1 MIITCLKYFWNLK
14 FLVTFNLLSVEI
26 IRHGDILDEE
36 IYVKKPLSSQVIM
49 ELLDEYPN
57 LKKIKVPSSL
67 YPRTSKKY
75 LDALSE
81 LGIEVEPVIKRGRPK
96 KYGDTEAKL
105 IQKMLKDGFS
115 PKDISDK
122 LEIPIKTVYYLKG
135 TKLKRGRKP
144 KYSKETEDE
153 VKKLHGE
160 GFSAKEISEKLNIPL
175 RTVYC
180 LIKR

>member
-1 MIITCLKYFWNLK
+1 M
-14 FLVTFNLLSVEI
+14 V
-26 IRHGDILDEE
+26 DILDDENDE
-36 IYVKKPLSSQVIM
+36 IYVKKALSSQVIM
-49 ELLDEYPN
+49 ELLDRYPN

-75 LDALSE
+75 LGALSE

-96 KYGDTEAKL
+96 KYGDNESEK
-105 IQKMLKDGFS
+105 IQKMISEGVS
-115 PKDISDK
+115 PKEISNK
-122 LEIPIKTVYYLKG
+122 LEIPIKAVYYLKD

-144 KYSKETEDE
+144 KYSKETENE
-153 VKKLHGE
+153 VKKLYNE